1 MSIDTILDRL
11 KKGYYITYNDVK
23 SVIDDIQPLER
34 LQLEMKLKQRK
45 LELLLD
51 FAKAKTGREP
61 IYQQAEVMRRS
72 LYLLTGNS
80 CYNMDGDKFISEEG
94 RVISKEQQKKYY
106 KSLINSIAS

>member
-1 MSIDTILDRL
+1 MKVDTILDRL

-23 SVIDDIQPLER
+23 SVIDDIEPLDR

-51 FAKAKTGREP
+51 FAQAKTGREP

-72 LYLLTGNS
+72 LYIVTGNS
-80 CYNMDGDKFISEEG
+80 CYNMDGDKYISEEG
-94 RVISKEQQKKYY
+94 RIKSKAQQKKYY
-106 KSLINSIAS
+106 QLLINSIAR